1 MTEPTG
7 QPGQLMSIGYVASMN
22 IAQSIGKPELAPELE
37 AAIKDEI
44 NAMSSHFT
52 LAFADIQTTNE
63 VALKKLKDEYASRR
77 ALLREEFNLVRAH
90 PFDFAAAAVFFT
102 GIGVLLGLF
111 VH

>member
-1 MTEPTG
+1 MTE
-7 QPGQLMSIGYVASMN
+7 QPGQLMSIGYVAAMN
-22 IAQSIGKPELAPELE
+22 IAQSLGRPELAAEFE

-63 VALKKLKDEYASRR
+63 IALAKLKDEYEGTR
-77 ALLREEFNLVRAH
+77 AKLREDFALVRAH
-90 PFDFAAAAVFFT
+90 LGTFAAAAVFFT